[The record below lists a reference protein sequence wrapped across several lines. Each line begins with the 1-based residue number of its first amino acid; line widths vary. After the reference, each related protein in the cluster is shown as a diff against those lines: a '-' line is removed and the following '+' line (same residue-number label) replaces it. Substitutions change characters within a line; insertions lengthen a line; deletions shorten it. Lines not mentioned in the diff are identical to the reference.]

1 MIIIKIIILYF
12 IQIRHTDDFHSKGAC
27 LVNNNILSI
36 MPMHHRA
43 SSCLNWF
50 AIYSAF
56 NREHCCFHRQP
67 CKTVY
72 GWMDGWMDG
81 WMEGWM
87 DGWMENHRWMDE

>member
-12 IQIRHTDDFHSKGAC
+12 IQIRHTGDFTSTDTR
-27 LVNNNILSI
+27 LVNNNVLSI
-36 MPMHHRA
+36 MPMHHNRA

-67 CKTVY
+67 CKQST
-72 GWMDGWMDG
+72 DGWMDG
-81 WMEGWM
+81 KS
-87 DGWMENHRWMDE
+87 